1 MGQCGVSLGLRAG
14 GGGAVWGEPHGS
26 GLVEVGQC
34 GVSLGLR
41 AGGAGGSV
49 G

>member
-1 MGQCGVSLGLRAG
+1 MER
-14 GGGAVWGEPHGS
+14 GAVWGEPHGS
-26 GLVEVGQC
+26 GQVEVGQC
-34 GVSLGLR
+34 GVSLRLR